1 MSHLTILCAIMV
13 CLFLSGCIQND
24 TVIHIKPDGSG
35 TIEDTVKLSNALVES
50 IQNMSKGLSEGIAA
64 ANADSDAKTKS
75 DTKEKV
81 EVQDPFQVMM
91 KDARARETQY
101 GPDVKFVSATP
112 VKTET
117 MSGYK
122 AIYAF
127 KDINT
132 LRINQNPK
140 SKTGMPADSK
150 EEYQKKE
157 EIVRFN
163 LVKGPVSI
171 LTVTMPETKKGD
183 KAADDVKQDK
193 QQNKGEADPNS
204 AEMIKMF
211 FKDMSM
217 RLVLDIDGTIVET
230 NATYQDKS
238 QLTLFDMNFG
248 KIIENE
254 KVFAKMNAVQPKTI
268 EEMKELIKGID
279 GLKIEMN
286 NPVIVSFKQ
295 CKGADIIH

>member
-1 MSHLTILCAIMV
+1 MRHLTILCAIMV

-150 EEYQKKE
+150 EESQKKE
-157 EIVRFN
+157 EKVRFN

-286 NPVIVSFKQ
+286 NPVVVSFKQ

>member
-1 MSHLTILCAIMV
+1 MRHLTILCAIMV

-140 SKTGMPADSK
+140 SKTGMPSDSK
-150 EEYQKKE
+150 DESQKKE
-157 EIVRFN
+157 EIVRFK
-163 LVKGPVSI
+163 LVTGPVSI

>member
-1 MSHLTILCAIMV
+1 MRQLAIFCAIMV

-35 TIEDTVKLSNALVES
+35 TIEETVALSNALVES
-50 IQNMSKGLSEGIAA
+50 LQNMAKGFTEGVAD
-64 ANADSDAKTKS
+64 ANADADIKDKA
-75 DTKEKV
+75 DTKANA
-81 EVQDPFQVMM
+81 EVPDPFQTMM
-91 KDARARETQY
+91 KDARSRETQY

-140 SKTGMPADSK
+140 SKTGMPADSNDESQK
-150 EEYQKKE
+150 KKE
-157 EIVRFN
+157 EEIIRFKF
-163 LVKGPVSI
+163 VKGLVST
-171 LTVTMPETKKGD
+171 LTVTMPEKTKDD

-193 QQNKGEADPNS
+193 PQEKTEADPNS
-204 AEMIKMF
+204 AEMMKAF

-217 RLVLDIDGTIVET
+217 KLVLDIDGTIVDT
-230 NATYQDKS
+230 NATYRDKS
-238 QLTLFDMNFG
+238 QLTLFDIHFG

-254 KVFAKMNAVQPKTI
+254 KAFEKVNAVQPKTI
-268 EEMKELIKGID
+268 EEMKELIKGIE
-279 GLKIEMN
+279 GLKIEME
-286 NPVIVSFKQ
+286 NPVVVSFK
-295 CKGADIIH
+295 

>member
-1 MSHLTILCAIMV
+1 MRHLAIFCAIMV

-24 TVIHIKPDGSG
+24 TVIHVKPDGSG
-35 TIEDTVKLSNALVES
+35 TIEESVALSNALVES
-50 IQNMSKGLSEGIAA
+50 LQNMAKGLAEGVAD
-64 ANADSDAKTKS
+64 ANANPDAKANS
-75 DTKEKV
+75 DTEDKV
-81 EVQDPFQVMM
+81 EVPDPFQAMM
-91 KDARARETQY
+91 KDARSRETQY

-150 EEYQKKE
+150 DDSQKKE
-157 EIVRFN
+157 EIIRFKFI
-163 LVKGPVSI
+163 KGPVPT
-171 LTVTMPETKKGD
+171 LTVTMPEKTKED
-183 KAADDVKQDK
+183 KAADDLKEDK
-193 QQNKGEADPNS
+193 LQNKTEADPNS
-204 AEMIKMF
+204 AEMMKMF

-217 RLVLDIDGTIVET
+217 KLVLDIDGTIVET
-230 NATYQDKS
+230 NATYRDKS
-238 QLTLFDMNFG
+238 QLTLFDVHFG

-254 KVFAKMNAVQPKTI
+254 KAFEMVSAVQPKTI
-268 EEMKELIKGID
+268 EEMKELIKGIE
-279 GLKIEMN
+279 GLKIEME
-286 NPVIVSFKQ
+286 NPVVVTFK
-295 CKGADIIH
+295 